1 MNFKLFYFFLPL
13 ACHFALA
20 QSQTVQS
27 GAQTTCVQEQMREH
41 KSLKANPLTE
51 LDFQPYCWCVSGYI
65 EKNATDKQ
73 LAELE
78 KAKSKPDWFK
88 SLEKKAYKSC
98 LTTDAKITS

>member
-1 MNFKLFYFFLPL
+1 MNFKTSYFFLTL
-13 ACHFALA
+13 VCHLPLA

-27 GAQTTCVQEQMREH
+27 NSQNTCIQEQIREH

-51 LDFQPYCWCVSGYI
+51 LDFQPYCSCVSGYV
-65 EKNATDKQ
+65 EKNATDQQ

-88 SLEKKAYKSC
+88 SLEKKAFKSC
-98 LTTDAKITS
+98 LTPDAKITS